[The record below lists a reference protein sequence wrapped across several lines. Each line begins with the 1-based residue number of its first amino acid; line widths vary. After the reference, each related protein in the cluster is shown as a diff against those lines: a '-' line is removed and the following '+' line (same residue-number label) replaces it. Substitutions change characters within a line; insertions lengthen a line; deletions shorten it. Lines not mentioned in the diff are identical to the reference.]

1 MTQQNNNKEL
11 QKRAKAL
18 GLYGIL
24 AQWESV
30 ANTEWLPTLLEYEEH
45 ERARRSLE
53 RRTRACKVGRFIPL
67 ADFDWS
73 HPSKIDRPQIER
85 LMTLE
90 FIPHATNILLIGPS
104 GAGKTMI
111 AQNLAHHAVLNG
123 YSSLFISASAL
134 LTDLGEQRTGSALLS
149 RLRHYARPD
158 LLIIDELGY
167 LGASHEHAEHLF
179 ELVNRRYQQKPIV
192 VTSNRAFS
200 EWGDIFPNATCIVPL
215 IDRLIHYSEVI
226 RIEIK
231 ESFRCREARERSEQ
245 HHTKKRSR

>member
-1 MTQQNNNKEL
+1 MTNQNNKQL
-11 QKRAKAL
+11 QARAKAL
-18 GLYGIL
+18 GLYGVL

-30 ANTEWLPTLLEYEEH
+30 GNAEWLTTLLEYEER

-73 HPSKIDRPQIER
+73 HPTKIDRQQIER

-90 FIPHATNILLIGPS
+90 FISDATNILLIGPS

-111 AQNLAHHAVLNG
+111 AQNMAHHAVLNG
-123 YSSLFISASAL
+123 YSSLFVSASAL

-158 LLIIDELGY
+158 LLVIDELGY

-179 ELVNRRYQQKPIV
+179 ELVTRRYRQKPIV

-200 EWGDIFPNATCIVPL
+200 EWGDVFPNATCIVPL

-231 ESFRCREARERSEQ
+231 ESFRCREARERSDKQ
-245 HHTKKRSR
+245 LTTKRSK

>member
-1 MTQQNNNKEL
+1 MTQQNKKEL
-11 QKRAKAL
+11 QERAKAL
-18 GLYGIL
+18 GLHGVL

-30 ANTEWLPTLLEYEEH
+30 GNAEWLTTLLEYEER

-73 HPSKIDRPQIER
+73 HPAKIDRPQIER

-179 ELVNRRYQQKPIV
+179 ELVTRRYQQKPIV

-200 EWGDIFPNATCIVPL
+200 EWGDIFPNASCIVPL
-215 IDRLIHYSEVI
+215 IDRLIHYCEVV
-226 RIEIK
+226 RIEIQ
-231 ESFRCREARERSEQ
+231 ESFRCREARERSGQ
-245 HHTKKRSR
+245 LSPKKRVR

>member
-1 MTQQNNNKEL
+1 MTQQNKQEL
-11 QKRAKAL
+11 QQRAKPL
-18 GLYGIL
+18 GLHGVL
-24 AQWESV
+24 AQWERV
-30 ANTEWLPTLLEYEEH
+30 GNAEWLPTLLEYEEY

-53 RRTRACKVGRFIPL
+53 RRTRACKVGRFKPL

-73 HPSKIDRPQIER
+73 HPSKIDRAQIER
-85 LMTLE
+85 LMTLQ
-90 FIPHATNILLIGPS
+90 FIPEATNILLIGAS

-111 AQNLAHHAVLNG
+111 AQNLAHHAVVNG
-123 YSSLFISASAL
+123 YSSLFISASEL

-149 RLRHYARPD
+149 RLRYYARPD

-192 VTSNRAFS
+192 VTSNRSFS
-200 EWGDIFPNATCIVPL
+200 EWGDIFPSASCIVPL

-231 ESFRCREARERSEQ
+231 ESFRCREARQRTEQ
-245 HHTKKRSR
+245 QLSKKRTR